1 MMRDIGN
8 PKWRTG
14 FINQHSPSHP
24 MTSTLSRPSASSP
37 SRFPSSLRFQAA
49 RQPSS
54 THCRIGDFR
63 IVDPPFSIPQE
74 QLFTF
79 LVGIFARAAVAQGEH
94 TSFESASAL
103 YAKLFDRFGCSPKQL
118 SRRFTYTEDFLLPP
132 EEWKVFDPEDP
143 LSLGGWSRR
152 REAFKRFT
160 EKIFTELFSGERVK
174 PANLLHVTCTAYES
188 PSAPQILASSQGW
201 SSTTVTQVYH
211 HGCHASVPA
220 LRVASGLV
228 AGAMAQGR
236 PEEATVDVVHT
247 ELHTL
252 HADPVRRTPD
262 QIVGHSLFGD
272 GVVAYKMWSPGASN
286 RGSHRSFELLATH
299 EYIIP
304 ETSELM
310 QWSIVD
316 SGMHMILDKAI
327 PDRIA
332 DHVNTFLH
340 DLYERAGLVKSRDFP
355 DSLLAI
361 HPGGPRILD
370 KVRDALN
377 VTEDRMAWSR
387 RVLHDRGNL
396 SSATAPHMWADIL
409 SDDSI
414 RSGTLVTTIVFGPG
428 LTAAGAILRV
438 V

>member
-1 MMRDIGN
+1 MMRGTGN
-8 PKWRTG
+8 PKKRSSYS
-14 FINQHSPSHP
+14 NQHSHSIP
-24 MTSTLSRPSASSP
+24 MTSTLSRPPASGSSGFPFSFGLQTSKQQSP
-37 SRFPSSLRFQAA
+37 AN
-49 RQPSS
+49 
-54 THCRIGDFR
+54 CRIGDFR
-63 IVDPPFSIPQE
+63 IVDPPFAIPQE
-74 QLFTF
+74 QLFSF

-94 TSFESASAL
+94 ASFESARAL

-152 REAFKRFT
+152 REAFKRYT
-160 EKIFTELFSGERVK
+160 KQIFEDLFAGQRVK
-174 PANLLHVTCTAYES
+174 PSNLLHVTCTAYES
-188 PSAPQILASSQGW
+188 PSAPQLLASSQGW
-201 SSTTVTQVYH
+201 PSTTVTQVYH

-236 PEEATVDVVHT
+236 PEEAMVDVVHT

-272 GVVAYKMWSPGASN
+272 GVIAYKMWSPEGSS
-286 RGSHRSFELLATH
+286 RGSRRSFELLATH

-304 ETSELM
+304 ETSDLM

-332 DHVNTFLH
+332 EHVNTFVH
-340 DLYERAGLVKSRDFP
+340 DLYERAGLLKSRDFP

-377 VTEDRMAWSR
+377 VTEERMAWSR
-387 RVLHDRGNL
+387 KILLERGNL

-409 SDDSI
+409 SDHSI
-414 RSGTLVTTIVFGPG
+414 RPGTLVTTIVFGPG